1 VQEEYVRV
9 ADGGLG
15 RHSMRLALIQLVRA
29 LQADVRA
36 VLRAGGDDLAVVVA
50 AVAVA
55 GADVPV
61 GPVVACAA
69 G

>member
-1 VQEEYVRV
+1 
-9 ADGGLG
+9 
-15 RHSMRLALIQLVRA
+15 MRLALIQLVRA

>member
-1 VQEEYVRV
+1 M

-15 RHSMRLALIQLVRA
+15 RRSMHLALIQLARA
-29 LQADVRA
+29 LQAHVRA
-36 VLRAGGDDLAVVVA
+36 FVLRAGGADLAVVVA

-69 G
+69 D